1 MAFKVGY
8 LLTSIVALHF
18 KLATANESSPENY
31 DERQCTYVPQ
41 LDPSRDQALMEL
53 LPDYLVDE
61 ITFPRNQAA
70 KFYSRVVKALTEKPL
85 EVPSTPPQVRRCGT
99 KYDLD
104 GLLHL

>member
-1 MAFKVGY
+1 
-8 LLTSIVALHF
+8 LLTSTVALHF
-18 KLATANESSPENY
+18 KLATANETSPENY

-41 LDPSRDQALMEL
+41 LDPSRDEDLMEL

-85 EVPSTPPQVRRCGT
+85 EDSNRPPQAQRCGSN
-99 KYDLD
+99 LI
-104 GLLHL
+104 